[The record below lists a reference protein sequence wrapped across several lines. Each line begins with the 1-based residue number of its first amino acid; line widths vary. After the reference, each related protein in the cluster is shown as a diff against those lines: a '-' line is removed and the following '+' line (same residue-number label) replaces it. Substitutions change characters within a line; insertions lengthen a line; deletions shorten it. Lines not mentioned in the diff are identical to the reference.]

1 MDSRNPNIIDFYN
14 RSMTSSF
21 LGMEDR
27 FKSLDLN
34 LLRTFEALI
43 QEENVTR
50 AAERLH
56 LTQPAVSNALSRL
69 RSAFDDVLFEKA
81 RDGVIATPAARE
93 LWAVLEPHYRGLR
106 DVLAPQSFDPAEY
119 TGSVR
124 IAMTDYT
131 MERVMPQ
138 LAAFL
143 QDNAPH
149 LRLEVV
155 LYSLANLSSLLE
167 KEGVEIALGTYLDDS
182 RPRQGIRTH
191 VLWHIEYALL
201 MRRGHPMSQGT
212 IDIREL
218 LRARHI
224 DVRTQ
229 GMQFGAYDQVL
240 AAHGLRRNLV
250 LTLPSFQQAMAVLAT
265 TDCVAMLPN
274 SLLARPP
281 FSKSLVAVEPPIPLP
296 ARDLWIIW
304 QDRHSEV
311 PAHAWLRSTLISLFA
326 KTVGIGEQDVTAF
339 RARKRN
345 R

>member
-1 MDSRNPNIIDFYN
+1 
-14 RSMTSSF
+14 MTSSF
-21 LGMEDR
+21 LGMEAR

-69 RSAFDDVLFEKA
+69 RSAFDDVLFEKT
-81 RDGVIATPAARE
+81 RGGVVATPAARE
-93 LWAVLEPHYRGLR
+93 LWSMLEPHYRGLR

-131 MERVMPQ
+131 MERVMPRFS
-138 LAAFL
+138 AFL
-143 QDNAPH
+143 EDHAPH

-155 LYSLANLSSLLE
+155 LYSWTNLPCLLE
-167 KEGVEIALGTYLDDS
+167 KEGVEIALGIYLDDS
-182 RPRQGIRTH
+182 RPPHGIRTH

-201 MRRGHPMSQGT
+201 MRRGHPMSQGEFT
-212 IDIREL
+212 VPEF

-229 GMQFGAYDQVL
+229 GMQIGFYDQVL
-240 AAHGLRRNLV
+240 AAHGLRRNIV
-250 LTLPSFQQAMAVLAT
+250 LTMPSFQQAMSVLAT
-265 TDCVAMLPN
+265 TDCVAILPS
-274 SLLARPP
+274 SLLDRAP
-281 FSKSLVAVEPPIPLP
+281 FSKSLVAVQPSIPLR
-296 ARDLWIIW
+296 ARDLWLIW
-304 QDRHSEV
+304 QERHTEV
-311 PAHAWLRSTLISLFA
+311 PVHMWLRSALISLFA
-326 KTVGIGEQDVTAF
+326 DSQRSEQHRRSR
-339 RARKRN
+339 RA
-345 R
+345 